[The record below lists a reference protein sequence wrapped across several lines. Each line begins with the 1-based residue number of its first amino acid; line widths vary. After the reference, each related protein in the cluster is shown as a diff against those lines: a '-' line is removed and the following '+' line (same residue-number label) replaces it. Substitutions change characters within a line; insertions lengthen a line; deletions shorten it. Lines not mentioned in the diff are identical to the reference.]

1 LIVED
6 AEMELRRKL
15 VIAVILILLLGGL
28 EVSGQ
33 RKTDPAFNA
42 FWIKFKAAVARND
55 RGSVAD
61 MTKLPFMPDSRDL
74 IVDPTIKNL
83 DRAGFIKRYSSLFT
97 PRVRGCF
104 ARAIP
109 GKDQEF
115 YEVFCGEEFFLFAR
129 VGGVYKFTEIG
140 VND

>member
-1 LIVED
+1 
-6 AEMELRRKL
+6 MELRQKL
-15 VIAVILILLLGGL
+15 VIAVILMFLLGGL
-28 EVSGQ
+28 QVSGQ
-33 RKTDPAFNA
+33 RKIDPAFKA

-61 MTKLPFMPDSRDL
+61 MTKLPFMLDSRDL

-83 DRAGFIKRYSSLFT
+83 DRAGFIKRYGSLFT
-97 PRVRGCF
+97 PRVRRCF
-104 ARAIP
+104 ARAKP
-109 GKDQEF
+109 GKDQDA
-115 YEVFCGEEFFLFAR
+115 YEIFCGEEFFLFAT